1 MTSPSIP
8 PLRFPL
14 ASPDLGARELRRVTR
29 ALRAGHVSGAA
40 PEVAEFESACGAAL
54 ASPHALAVSS
64 GTAALHL
71 ALAGLGVGPGDEV
84 IVPDLTYVAAANV
97 VRYVGATPV
106 LVDVDGASWTLDPLA
121 TQAAISP
128 RTKAILAVHVYGNP
142 ADLDALGRLARRH
155 RVALIEDAAEAW
167 GARWRGRPV
176 GTLGQVGCYSFFANK
191 VITTGEGGLVT
202 TRSRTLART
211 MRALRDQAK
220 SSRQAYFHAHL
231 GFNYRLSAL
240 QAALGLA
247 QLERQA
253 EFLAKRDRIRAWY
266 REALAGVEPWRE
278 PAALPGAEPVN
289 WLYSGTLTGFSRRRR
304 DRCLERLRGEGIDAR
319 PLFVPMSA
327 LPEFRAPRLPVAK
340 RIADTGLSLPVYPG
354 LRRRD
359 VAAIAAALRRAL

>member
-1 MTSPSIP
+1 MTASAPSSF
-8 PLRFPL
+8 RYPL
-14 ASPDLGARELRRVTR
+14 ASPDLAGNELRFVTR
-29 ALRAGHVSGAA
+29 ALRAGHVSGTA
-40 PEVAEFESACGAAL
+40 PEVAAFEEACATTLHAA
-54 ASPHALAVSS
+54 SALAVSS

-71 ALAGLGVGPGDEV
+71 ALVALGIGPGDEV
-84 IVPDLTYVAAANV
+84 IVPDLTYVSAANV

-106 LVDVDGASWTLDPLA
+106 LVDVDPDSWTLDPVA
-121 TQAAISP
+121 SAAAIGR
-128 RTKAILAVHVYGNP
+128 RTKAIVAVHVYGNP
-142 ADLDALGRLARRH
+142 ADLGALLRLARRR

-167 GARWRGRPV
+167 GARWRGSLV
-176 GTLGQVGCYSFFANK
+176 GTVGTIGCFSFFANK
-191 VITTGEGGLVT
+191 VVTTGEGGLLT
-202 TRSRTLART
+202 TRSPTLARAL
-211 MRALRDQAK
+211 RALRDQAK
-220 SSRQAYFHAHL
+220 SSRRAYFHAHL
-231 GFNYRLSAL
+231 AFNYRLSAL

-253 EFLAKRDRIRAWY
+253 EFLAKRDRIRSWY

-278 PAALPGAEPVN
+278 PAAVPGAEPVN

-319 PLFVPMSA
+319 PVFVPMSA

-359 VAAIAAALRRAL
+359 VASIAAALRRAL